1 MNLPQIV
8 IEFKSK
14 AQSIIQRSERGVVAV
29 ILKDN
34 TEGASPF
41 SIYKSLSDVDFEK
54 MSEKNYRYLKL
65 IFDGAPYKV
74 MVAVVSEDENNYS
87 GALKILENY

>member
-1 MNLPQIV
+1 MNLPQIL

-34 TEGASPF
+34 TAGCLLYTSP
-41 SIYKSLSDVDFEK
+41 SPRD
-54 MSEKNYRYLKL
+54 
-65 IFDGAPYKV
+65 
-74 MVAVVSEDENNYS
+74 
-87 GALKILENY
+87 

>member
-1 MNLPQIV
+1 MNLPQIL

-34 TEGASPF
+34 TADFIMEFASF
-41 SIYKSLSDVDFEK
+41 FIKYRILIYPITL
-54 MSEKNYRYLKL
+54 
-65 IFDGAPYKV
+65 GYK
-74 MVAVVSEDENNYS
+74 
-87 GALKILENY
+87 GR